1 MLARIAIAAYR
12 CEVAGVASDS
22 LDIQVR
28 YFDDASID
36 IAAFLRDEPIHSYSN
51 HLNELVTWLFVGV
64 LDIQNLENPKN
75 GSEIAG
81 FITGCMEFQKW
92 AQKSDPRLHI
102 A

>member
-1 MLARIAIAAYR
+1 MPGNDWTRCPEAPVVKWGRAACGRVY
-12 CEVAGVASDS
+12 
-22 LDIQVR
+22 
-28 YFDDASID
+28 ASID

-51 HLNELVTWLFVGV
+51 DFNELVTWPFVGV

-75 GSEIAG
+75 ASEIAG

-92 AQKSDPRLHI
+92 AQKSDPRLHT